1 MFAMS
6 RVAAQLLWLGLAKL
20 ARRNS
25 ICIPKQCFSS

>member
-1 MFAMS
+1 MG
-6 RVAAQLLWLGLAKL
+6 RVAALLLSLGLAKL

>member
-1 MFAMS
+1 MS
-6 RVAAQLLWLGLAKL
+6 RVSAQLLWLGLAKL